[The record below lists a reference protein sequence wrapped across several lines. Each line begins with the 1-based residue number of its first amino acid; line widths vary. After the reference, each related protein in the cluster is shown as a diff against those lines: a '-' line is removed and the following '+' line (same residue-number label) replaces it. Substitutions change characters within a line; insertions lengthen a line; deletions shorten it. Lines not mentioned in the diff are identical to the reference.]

1 MKRNFFD
8 ISNLVFWILLILIGV
23 FILPYLK
30 EYFPLDNNLA
40 DVYALPANDSFV
52 AVIFKTPPCT
62 NLILQHKIP
71 KVVIGCAD
79 SFAKVN
85 GRGIQQLKDNRVQ
98 VVYGMLENDCKAL
111 NKQFFTFNNKKRPYI
126 TLKWAQS
133 KNGKIAGKSNERI
146 FISNDITNRLVHK

>member
-1 MKRNFFD
+1 MQFT
-8 ISNLVFWILLILIGV
+8 SAW
-23 FILPYLK
+23 
-30 EYFPLDNNLA
+30 
-40 DVYALPANDSFV
+40 AL
-52 AVIFKTPPCT
+52 PPCT

-85 GRGIQQLKDNRVQ
+85 GRGIQQLKDNGVQ
-98 VVYGMLENDCKAL
+98 VVYGVLENDCKAL

-133 KNGKIAGKSNERI
+133 KNGRA
-146 FISNDITNRLVHK
+146 DCLHA